1 MAHSMSSG
9 TALESAGLASR
20 PNPAT
25 HHLSEAV
32 TLVSILFSF
41 VVLVLFLSV
50 AG

>member
-9 TALESAGLASR
+9 TTLESTGLASR

-25 HHLSEAV
+25 HCLSEAV
-32 TLVSILFSF
+32 TPVSILLSF
-41 VVLVLFLSV
+41 VVLVLFLSF